1 MMKPVMLRRVLLAT
15 LACAVLAAAA
25 PATVAQ
31 SVRPARPYSVLTA
44 GGRQPLAAVS
54 LGDQEMVRLDD
65 LAALFQLT
73 VREDRAAK
81 ALTVTAGAR
90 TVVLALDQGLASI
103 AGRLVSLPS
112 PPARDGAR
120 WLVPPEFA
128 GKALPLIIDTRVD
141 LRRGSR
147 LLIVGELRVPRV
159 TARTEQ
165 AGGATRVTL
174 DVSPRAIYNVTQEP
188 RRLVIAFDAD
198 ALDAAGAPGQGL
210 VEQIGTVDPS
220 SIVLHLAPGAGPFR
234 ATAVP
239 LDAASSRVV
248 IDVMAAGSTSAPLS
262 PTAVPPTPAPQ
273 PAEPATPLPAPGAPG
288 LRTVVIDPGHG
299 GDEAGA
305 RGQNGA
311 VEKDITLDVARRLKG
326 LIEGRLGL
334 RVLLTR
340 DDDRLVPLD
349 ERAAIANNN
358 KADLFISIH
367 ANASPRR
374 ETRGAE
380 VFYLSLDGFK
390 EEMKRAAENPQGRAL
405 PVAGAGSRDVQ
416 LILWEMAQ
424 ARHMA
429 ESAVFAGF
437 LEEELRRRVEMSLRP
452 IQQAPFRVLV
462 AANMPAVLVEMAFLS
477 NAEQET
483 QLGTDEFKNQIVQ
496 GLFESIVRYRARI
509 EGARRP

>member
-1 MMKPVMLRRVLLAT
+1 
-15 LACAVLAAAA
+15 
-25 PATVAQ
+25 
-31 SVRPARPYSVLTA
+31 
-44 GGRQPLAAVS
+44 
-54 LGDQEMVRLDD
+54 
-65 LAALFQLT
+65 
-73 VREDRAAK
+73 
-81 ALTVTAGAR
+81 
-90 TVVLALDQGLASI
+90 
-103 AGRLVSLPS
+103 
-112 PPARDGAR
+112 
-120 WLVPPEFA
+120 
-128 GKALPLIIDTRVD
+128 
-141 LRRGSR
+141 
-147 LLIVGELRVPRV
+147 
-159 TARTEQ
+159 
-165 AGGATRVTL
+165 
-174 DVSPRAIYNVTQEP
+174 
-188 RRLVIAFDAD
+188 
-198 ALDAAGAPGQGL
+198 
-210 VEQIGTVDPS
+210 
-220 SIVLHLAPGAGPFR
+220 
-234 ATAVP
+234 
-239 LDAASSRVV
+239 
-248 IDVMAAGSTSAPLS
+248 
-262 PTAVPPTPAPQ
+262 
-273 PAEPATPLPAPGAPG
+273 
-288 LRTVVIDPGHG
+288 
-299 GDEAGA
+299 
-305 RGQNGA
+305 
-311 VEKDITLDVARRLKG
+311 
-326 LIEGRLGL
+326 
-334 RVLLTR
+334 
-340 DDDRLVPLD
+340 VPLD

>member
-1 MMKPVMLRRVLLAT
+1 MKRVMVRRVLLGLVAG
-15 LACAVLAAAA
+15 LVLASVA

-31 SVRPARPYSVLTA
+31 SARPAPPYTVLGA
-44 GGRQPLAAVS
+44 GARQTLAAVS
-54 LGDQEMVRLDD
+54 LGDHEMVRLDD

-73 VREDRAAK
+73 VREDRASR
-81 ALTVTAGAR
+81 ALTVTSGSR

-103 AGRLVSLPS
+103 AGRLVSLPA
-112 PPARDGAR
+112 PPAREGTR

-128 GKALPLIIDTRVD
+128 GKALPLILDRRMD

-147 LLIVGELRVPRV
+147 LLIVGDLRVPRV

-174 DVSPRAIYNVTQEP
+174 DISPRALYNVTQEP
-188 RRLVIAFDAD
+188 RRLVVAFDAD
-198 ALDAAGAPGQGL
+198 ALDTAAVPGLGL
-210 VEQIGTVDPS
+210 VEQIGPVDPA

-234 ATAVP
+234 STAVP
-239 LDAASSRVV
+239 IDAASSRVV
-248 IDVMAAGSTSAPLS
+248 IDVMAAGSTAAPPS
-262 PTAVPPTPAPQ
+262 PTAVPAVPAPQ

-288 LRTVVIDPGHG
+288 LRTVVLDPGHG

-311 VEKDITLDVARRLKG
+311 VEKDITLDVARRLEG
-326 LIEGRLGL
+326 LLEGRLGL

-380 VFYLSLDGFK
+380 VFYLSLDGYK
-390 EEMKRAAENPQGRAL
+390 EEMRRAAENPQSRAL
-405 PVAGAGSRDVQ
+405 PVAGAGSRDIQ

-437 LEEELRRRVEMSLRP
+437 IEEELRRRVEMSQRP

-477 NAEQET
+477 NAEQEA
-483 QLGTDEFKNQIVQ
+483 QLGTDEFKTRIVQ